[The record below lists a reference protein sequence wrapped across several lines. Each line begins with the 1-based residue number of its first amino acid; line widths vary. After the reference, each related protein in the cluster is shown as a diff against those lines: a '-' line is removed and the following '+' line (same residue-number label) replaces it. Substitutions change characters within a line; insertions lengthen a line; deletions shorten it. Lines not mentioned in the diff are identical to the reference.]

1 MCIVSTAVTLT
12 KVIDIPEFWKQID
25 LLVEWENYESL
36 FMVVMQLKAGLNFF
50 AALFNSVWS
59 SLHHYGLVQ
68 ILSTTFCQILSR
80 STCVHFTC

>member
-50 AALFNSVWS
+50 AGLFNSVWS
-59 SLHHYGLVQ
+59 SLHHNGLVQ
-68 ILSTTFCQILSR
+68 ILSTTFCQILSM
-80 STCVHFTC
+80 SACVHFTR